1 MTKPRVLV
9 VDDKETILTLF
20 EKLLGDTAD
29 VHSTTD
35 GSKALGYLAA
45 CAFDVVVSDMRMPG
59 LDGMTLLATIKREQP
74 EIEVVLMTAY
84 ATVESAVAAMKV
96 GAYDYLTKPFDPDE
110 ATLVIHR
117 AAERRRLVRETRD
130 LRNALEGVER
140 LDRIVTKSPA
150 MRRVLRLLE
159 RASATDA
166 TVLVTGESGTGK
178 ELAARAVHA
187 SSARKTGRFIAVNCG
202 ALPEHLI
209 EAEFFGHVKGAFTG
223 AAGDKR
229 GLFEE
234 AHGGTLFLD
243 ELGELPLAL
252 QVKLNRAL
260 QERAVRR
267 IGSSEER
274 AVDVRVVAA
283 TNVDLKSAIADGAFR
298 EDLYFRLNIINV
310 NLPPLRERRDD
321 IPMLAATFL
330 ERFTTARAAA
340 PHGFTAEA
348 MSRLVAYAWPGN
360 VRELQNVVE
369 RALAV
374 CDSDVIGVDDL
385 PDDVALQRSGLR
397 SDAIGALPYRAY
409 IDLTIEQA
417 SRSYL
422 EALLAAA
429 EGNVTR
435 AAQRAGMQ
443 RESMHRLLKRYG
455 VRSER
460 TKA

>member
-20 EKLLGDTAD
+20 EKLLRETAD
-29 VHSTTD
+29 VYTASD
-35 GSKALGYLAA
+35 GAKALGYLAA
-45 CAFDVVVSDMRMPG
+45 SMFDVVVSDVRMPG
-59 LDGMTLLATIKREQP
+59 LDGMTLLTAIKREQP
-74 EIEVVLMTAY
+74 EVEVVLMTAY

-110 ATLVIHR
+110 AALVIQR
-117 AAERRRLVRETRD
+117 AAERRRLKRETRD
-130 LRNALEGVER
+130 LRAALEGVER

-150 MRRVLRLLE
+150 MRRILRLLE

-178 ELAARAVHA
+178 ELAARAVHT
-187 SSARKTGRFIAVNCG
+187 SSPRSRGRFVAVNCG

-209 EAEFFGHVKGAFTG
+209 ESELFGHVKGAFTG
-223 AAGDKR
+223 ATSDKR

-234 AHGGTLFLD
+234 AQGGTLFLD
-243 ELGELPLAL
+243 EIGELPLGL

-283 TNVDLKSAIADGAFR
+283 TNVALKSAVADGAFR

-310 NLPPLRERRDD
+310 NLPPLRDRRDD

-330 ERFTTARAAA
+330 ERFATARGAA
-340 PHGFTAEA
+340 PPGFSAEA

-374 CDSDVIGVDDL
+374 CDSEVIGVDDL
-385 PDDVALQRSGLR
+385 PDDLELHRSDVR
-397 SDAIGALPYRAY
+397 SDAIGALTYRAY

-417 SRSYL
+417 SRTYL
-422 EALLAAA
+422 EVLLAAA
-429 EGNVTR
+429 DGNVTR

-460 TKA
+460 VKT